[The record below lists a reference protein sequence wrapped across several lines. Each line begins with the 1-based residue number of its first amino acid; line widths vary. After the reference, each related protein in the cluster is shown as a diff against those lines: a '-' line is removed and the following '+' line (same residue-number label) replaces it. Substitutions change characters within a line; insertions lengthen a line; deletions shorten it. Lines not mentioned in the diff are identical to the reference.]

1 MDALVALSLAST
13 LVQFSDYASKLLA
26 PAPQMYKAAHGAL
39 TNNVNVQVLIQDLLS
54 LKQRLK
60 RQAPPRYMSKTHDP
74 NTENAKTL
82 EALHLRCMGAIQD
95 LLAHL
100 SRLRP
105 MVKNVRRHDEQ
116 QSKSATGKWRS
127 LLGAD
132 CLETLD
138 REQQPEMLQFRTWDG
153 FHRAFHATWNGQQM
167 QTLEDDIW
175 EIRRDAQ
182 LRIMVSFRRALAHL
196 ARQRSH
202 TAHELRRFTG
212 RILESFYKGEEA
224 FISQIQAQSQ
234 KLLQLDE
241 YDNDDDDDDDAL
253 GTLAGELLH
262 SIGALQTP
270 EHSKSRNTF
279 RLTNPKLE
287 NELRTLIIETCVL
300 ESLSF
305 EAMVDRRESVEKA
318 HARTFDWIYKDA
330 ESAQVPWSNFVDWL
344 RHGGGIYWI
353 NGKVGCGKS
362 TLMRYLC
369 ENATTQRELAVWAA
383 DRPCEVY
390 SFFFWNSGA
399 DDQKSQIG
407 LLRSLL
413 FDILQRH
420 RDLMRRLMPDVW
432 GVWSHRAETALKD
445 KLPYD
450 SSLLPPEPDALST
463 SALKEIFQKVLKAV
477 GESTKLC
484 FFIDGLDEYGAEHS
498 DIISLAAQCSMLPN
512 VKFCLS
518 SRPLRVFEEAFAGLP
533 SLRLQDLTHLDLS
546 HYVLDCLYRQPRMQQ
561 LSSPQSSEVSCLI
574 QETVSKSQGVFLWV
588 KLVVGLL
595 SHGLPTYDSIADLQ
609 HQVHQLPADLDDLFA
624 YMVALKDHRRA
635 SQLLQIFQAARKRS
649 PEKITLLQLSFA
661 TDEDELLAQE
671 APMQRI
677 SVHDMASR
685 CQEMV
690 SQLQSTC
697 AGLLESH
704 DSKYSSIAPD
714 GKVLFLH
721 RTVSDWIA
729 KPSVWA
735 AIQAQT
741 VGTGFSPSLALL
753 KSSILGIKSL
763 DVSPKRLFDLR
774 IVVDA
779 VLYARD
785 AETELGAGFPQLF
798 DQLDVAVSYQWR
810 LGDCRAVYG
819 VDNLSDTS
827 SDTADAQSDK
837 SVSPSASPTQLM
849 SYLQSYRASM
859 MASQSSVFGT
869 LDLGTHNASR
879 QPAPAS
885 LAVAENTLAASYIA
899 HKGTRLSGRAT
910 QDQQRREAAPVPKTV
925 TTPHHHWAWCF
936 EVPGLVPMH
945 GAASFYDVAR
955 LAGLRHYV
963 AVKDGSVNVLDQDVG
978 QHMLLRAVVL
988 PPAAAVDRA
997 DVAALLA
1004 GGVDPNF
1011 AFNGQTPW
1019 EAALAAAASAFAGVR
1034 GCSENGLS
1042 PARRT
1047 VCEDWMAVLDLFL
1060 RHGADPYAVARVQD
1074 VDDRALVSACT
1085 VAESCAPTFLKNEAV
1100 VLMKLLVEKRAEFD
1114 KKQMAR
1120 KKKSPGLDIEGMTPA
1135 SSGEWPMSWIPI
1147 RNNFT

>member
-116 QSKSATGKWRS
+116 QIPDLGRFSQSVPCNLERAANADFGGRYLGNPERRSTPHYGFVPVGIFSFYHDNS
-127 LLGAD
+127 LLV
-132 CLETLD
+132 
-138 REQQPEMLQFRTWDG
+138 
-153 FHRAFHATWNGQQM
+153 
-167 QTLEDDIW
+167 I
-175 EIRRDAQ
+175 
-182 LRIMVSFRRALAHL
+182 SRALAHL

-837 SVSPSASPTQLM
+837 S
-849 SYLQSYRASM
+849 SYRASM